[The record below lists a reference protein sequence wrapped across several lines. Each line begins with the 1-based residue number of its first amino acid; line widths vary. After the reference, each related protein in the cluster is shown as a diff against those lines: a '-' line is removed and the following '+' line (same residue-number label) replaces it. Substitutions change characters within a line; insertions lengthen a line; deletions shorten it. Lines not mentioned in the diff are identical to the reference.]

1 MSNNAKPLEPVQCG
15 GVLLPPG
22 ETHLVE
28 WMTKMNRRVD
38 GKLTYQLHKLE
49 AALELVPQFR
59 TAVDIGAHVGLW
71 SMHLV
76 KRFHWVEAV
85 EPVALHRELF
95 LQNVQ
100 AQNVTLHACALGEQ
114 SGSVS
119 MKTSPHSSGDTVVAG
134 EGDIPMH
141 RLDDLMAHDDVDF
154 IKLDCEG
161 YELHALRG
169 AEQLLRRCRPVI
181 CVEQKPGKAQGFGLP
196 QTGAVAYLQGLGAK
210 VRKEISGD
218 FLLSW

>member
-1 MSNNAKPLEPVQCG
+1 MSSNPKQHEPVVCG
-15 GVLLPPG
+15 GVYLPPG

-49 AALELVPQFR
+49 AALDLVRDFR
-59 TAVDIGAHVGLW
+59 TAVDVGAHVGLW

-76 KRFHWVEAV
+76 KRFQRVEAV
-85 EPVALHRELF
+85 EPVAIHRELF
-95 LQNVQ
+95 LRNVQ
-100 AQNVTLHACALGEQ
+100 AGNVSLHACALGEQ
-114 SGSVS
+114 AGSVS

-134 EGDIPMH
+134 EGDIPMV
-141 RLDDLMAHDDVDF
+141 RLDDLLALEDVDF

-169 AEQLLRRCRPVI
+169 AEQLLVRCKPVI

-196 QTGAVAYLQGLGAK
+196 QTGAVAYLQSLGAK
-210 VRKEISGD
+210 VRKEMSGD